1 MGPLASTIEGCC
13 YGVRRCRERLTELAI
28 EVKRGADN
36 AALLRGLLR
45 WQGPYICCRHAG
57 LHGCGRVFVD
67 ASMQEG
73 DPKVN
78 QIFKEI
84 TDCKFKE

>member
-36 AALLRGLLR
+36 AALLRGFYDGR
-45 WQGPYICCRHAG
+45 GRISVVGMR
-57 LHGCGRVFVD
+57 GCIGMAV
-67 ASMQEG
+67 
-73 DPKVN
+73 
-78 QIFKEI
+78 
-84 TDCKFKE
+84 CL